1 MILHDTYRIFHV
13 IPSIG
18 GVGVWVVV
26 LSYRFF
32 SKVIYICPQWSRR
45 LIRVQRFPKLNP
57 GASLPKAPIKSQG
70 AVSRISDPSLLVPS
84 SDRKLANTSAAAGG
98 VPLVD
103 PALSKKKLK
112 EVFIPP
118 HHITVFLI
126 KYFHPYSHQLDP
138 TFLASAYDE
147 NSH

>member
-1 MILHDTYRIFHV
+1 MIRTLFSC

-18 GVGVWVVV
+18 GVGVWMVV

-32 SKVIYICPQWSRR
+32 SKVIYIYLQWNRR

-70 AVSRISDPSLLVPS
+70 AVSRILDPSLLVPS

-98 VPLVD
+98 VSLVD
-103 PALSKKKLK
+103 PALSKKRLK

-118 HHITVFLI
+118 PPHHITAFWSNIFISIPTNLI
-126 KYFHPYSHQLDP
+126 PHSRHLPMMKIPIR
-138 TFLASAYDE
+138 T
-147 NSH
+147 